1 MWSVWWNRGLRRRDH
16 TNQVHKYNLGI
27 CLGTNLMSKFI
38 CNVLQWVASQEV
50 KFYNYERN
58 YYRLWEGFISQLTAL
73 NNREIWLWHSRPSLW
88 VGEKKS
94 TYKSGLT
101 LLHSHRETQ
110 VAEERIKVNGVPAC
124 ADTKVAGNLNRT
136 PRNRNDVKVAMIC
149 YVRVH
154 IHKHIYNVCND

>member
-1 MWSVWWNRGLRRRDH
+1 M
-16 TNQVHKYNLGI
+16 
-27 CLGTNLMSKFI
+27 
-38 CNVLQWVASQEV
+38 E
-50 KFYNYERN
+50 
-58 YYRLWEGFISQLTAL
+58 
-73 NNREIWLWHSRPSLW
+73 
-88 VGEKKS
+88 EKKS
-94 TYKSGLT
+94 TYKTGLT

-136 PRNRNDVKVAMIC
+136 PRNRNDVKVATIC